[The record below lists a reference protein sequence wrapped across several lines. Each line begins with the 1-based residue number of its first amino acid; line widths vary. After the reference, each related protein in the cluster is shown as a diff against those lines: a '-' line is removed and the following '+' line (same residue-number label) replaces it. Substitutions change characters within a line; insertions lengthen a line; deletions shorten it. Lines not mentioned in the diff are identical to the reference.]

1 MKSSLGKKRM
11 KKKMM
16 NKQSHKYIELYKELY
31 GNEIYLTPSSQEK
44 TNKQSSKNNKNDL
57 EKYFNSMKDC
67 MKCKLGSTRNNVV
80 FGSGNPNADIVF
92 VGEAPG
98 KDEDLQGLPFV
109 GRSGKLLDKM
119 LSSINL
125 KRENIYILNVLKCR
139 PPENRTPIPSEI
151 EQCEPYLKKQL
162 EIIKPKLIVSLGRVS
177 AMTILKTKDSLTDM
191 RNKIFNYE
199 GIDFLVTYHPAALL
213 RNSNFKK
220 FAWEDFKLI
229 RDKYIN
235 A

>member
-1 MKSSLGKKRM
+1 M
-11 KKKMM
+11 KKKIM
-16 NKQSHKYIELYKELY
+16 NKQTHKYIELYKELY
-31 GNEIYLTPSSQEK
+31 GNEIYLTPSSPEK

-80 FGSGNPNADIVF
+80 FGSGNPNSDIVF

-162 EIIKPKLIVSLGRVS
+162 EIIKPKLIVALGRVS

-191 RNKIFNYE
+191 RKKIFNYE

-229 RDKYIN
+229 RDKYLN
-235 A
+235 D